1 MNYYI
6 EKCETLIE
14 STKKK
19 QKNLNILF
27 PNFNVDAT
35 LLDWV
40 GVSFGEDDTYCI
52 GLSIKK
58 LAENYKAKELR
69 FWGKILTKNGDYYV
83 AEGVTSDLY
92 ADTVPA
98 NAEKKGEGANYYS
111 YFVTHD
117 FLEDWFE
124 LPLITP
130 E

>member
-1 MNYYI
+1 M
-6 EKCETLIE
+6 
-14 STKKK
+14 
-19 QKNLNILF
+19 
-27 PNFNVDAT
+27 
-35 LLDWV
+35 LDWV

-83 AEGVTSDLY
+83 AEGVTSNLY

-111 YFVTHD
+111 YFVTQD

>member
-6 EKCETLIE
+6 EKCESLIE

-19 QKNLNILF
+19 SKNLNILF

-58 LAENYKAKELR
+58 LA
-69 FWGKILTKNGDYYV
+69 
-83 AEGVTSDLY
+83 
-92 ADTVPA
+92 
-98 NAEKKGEGANYYS
+98 
-111 YFVTHD
+111 
-117 FLEDWFE
+117 
-124 LPLITP
+124 
-130 E
+130 